1 MIVFLFIDFTDLML
15 LYDMNYQTDK
25 SLIGQFQEF
34 DDYRDADDAV
44 YDLNGKDL
52 HGSRCVLIK
61 KYFLEDQFSKTVFDA
76 LLLGW

>member
-1 MIVFLFIDFTDLML
+1 MLIVFLFIDFIYLILML

-61 KYFLEDQFSKTVFDA
+61 KTF
-76 LLLGW
+76 